1 MTVVEKENIRE
12 TIVELAKNDPHYL
25 RRVLLE
31 VKDDLKKAKRQRLEE
46 IVSEDFEEYEEVF
59 RALA

>member
-1 MTVVEKENIRE
+1 MTIIEKENIGE
-12 TIVELAKNDPHYL
+12 YIVELAKKDPSYL
-25 RRVLLE
+25 REVLLK
-31 VKDDLKKAKRQRLEE
+31 VKDDLKKAKRQQLEE

>member
-1 MTVVEKENIRE
+1 LRE
-12 TIVELAKNDPHYL
+12 
-25 RRVLLE
+25 VLLE
-31 VKDDLKKAKRQRLEE
+31 VKDDLKKAKRQQLEE